1 MSHPSLP
8 DGSKWSSLWQ
18 LNKESSTPL
27 HHSLRQ
33 HIGSFSNDSAILIG
47 ALTAVHLVTGVLAVH
62 FLVTLAGVGDA
73 ASVSALE
80 LIGRAQRG

>member
-1 MSHPSLP
+1 MEQSVAAKQREQHSF
-8 DGSKWSSLWQ
+8 
-18 LNKESSTPL
+18 TPQP
-27 HHSLRQ
+27 Q